1 MGSKIQRLFD
11 DQGELPLTRAP
22 SPAPVEHGVI
32 LSQPSMSAAVKLAA
46 NVSGLEEKEIY
57 LALKIDAGHWTRIL
71 NGQAHFPL
79 DKLDE
84 FMTLVGNE
92 VPLIWLA
99 YRRGKGLHMLQTEA
113 ERQLA
118 IEQAARIEAEKKV
131 EMLKDILKSK

>member
-71 NGQAHFPL
+71 NGQAHFPI
-79 DKLDE
+79 DKLGE
-84 FMTLVGNE
+84 FMDLVGNE

-113 ERQLA
+113 ERQLQA
-118 IEQAARIEAEKKV
+118 EQAARIEAEKKV
-131 EMLKDILKSK
+131 QMLTEILKGK